1 MGKFFVFILCIGI
14 LGAVIWY
21 ASSRQTEEPQQI
33 IEEEVI
39 SQPEET
45 AKMPR
50 SVAFPVYAQNDSKES
65 GAVMLVEAGA
75 QTHVVIDLSDV
86 PADVT
91 QPAHIHT
98 GSCAEIGGVKYPL
111 TGVAKAE
118 TGPVSQTTLD
128 VSFEQ
133 LMSELPLAI
142 NVHKSQEE
150 SGVYVACGDVLG
162 IQDLQVGTG
171 PEAKNGD
178 VITVHYTGT
187 LTDGTKFDSSV
198 DGGKPFVFQLG
209 VSNVITGWHL
219 GLEGMRV
226 GGVRKLT
233 IPSELAYGVR
243 GGGNGAIPPNATLIF
258 QVELLEIQGK
268 E

>member
-1 MGKFFVFILCIGI
+1 MKKVFVFVVCVGI
-14 LGAVIWY
+14 LGGAIWY
-21 ASSRQTEEPQQI
+21 ASSRPEKSQQI
-33 IEEEVI
+33 IEEETG
-39 SQPEET
+39 SRPEEMVET
-45 AKMPR
+45 PR
-50 SVAFPVYAQNDSKES
+50 SVTFPVYAQNDSGES
-65 GAVMLVEAGA
+65 GAVILVEAGG
-75 QTHVVIDLSDV
+75 QTQVVIDLSDV
-86 PADVT
+86 PADIT

-98 GSCAEIGGVKYPL
+98 GSCAEIGEVKYPL
-111 TGVAKAE
+111 TGVQKAE
-118 TGPVSQTTLD
+118 TGLVSQTTLD

-133 LMSELPLAI
+133 FMSELPLAI

-162 IQDLQVGTG
+162 IQDLQIGTG

-198 DGGKPFVFQLG
+198 DAGKPFVFQLG

-219 GLEGMRV
+219 GVEGMRV

-233 IPSELAYGVR
+233 IPSELAYGAQGA
-243 GGGNGAIPPNATLIF
+243 GGGVIPPNATLIF
-258 QVELLEIQGK
+258 EVSLLSIQGK